1 MRFYV
6 GVTDNNWFRRLA
18 ELHPDEVN
26 FWKPGGGAFRVL
38 EPGGLFLFKLH
49 SPEDFIAG
57 GGFFVRHEALPLSLA
72 WDAFGQKNG
81 AASQRELW
89 RMIQSKRRD
98 GQLNPLIGC
107 TILNQPFFFE
117 REDWIPAPR
126 DWAKSIVQGK
136 GYSASDAVGR
146 EIWEQVTERL
156 SRYHQWDTGD
166 SADSAQ
172 AVAGGGGLTL
182 DGEAIAAGG
191 AGLVLDWEAIAA
203 DGHGGD
209 AIAAAGLGRE
219 YLTRARLGQGA
230 FRVLVTGAYHRRCAI
245 TGEKTLPVLEAAH
258 IKPFAESGPNHTSN
272 GLLLRSDLHILFD
285 RGYISVAPD
294 LRVEVSPRI
303 KEEFDN
309 GRIYYPLHG
318 QSLTTLPDSEEDRP
332 SREFLAWHNE
342 SVYAG

>member
-6 GVTDNNWFRRLA
+6 GVTDNSWFRRLA
-18 ELHPDEVN
+18 GLHPDEVN

-57 GGFFVRHEALPLSLA
+57 GGFFVRHEVLPLSLA

-81 AASQRELW
+81 AASQRDLW
-89 RMIQSKRRD
+89 LMIQAKRRD
-98 GQLNPLIGC
+98 GQLNPQIGC

-117 REDWIPAPR
+117 SEDWIPAPR

-136 GYSASDAVGR
+136 GYSVTDAVGR
-146 EIWEQVTERL
+146 EVWEQVTERL
-156 SRYHQWDTGD
+156 SRYRRWGHGD
-166 SADSAQ
+166 AADSAQ
-172 AVAGGGGLTL
+172 A
-182 DGEAIAAGG
+182 AAGG
-191 AGLVLDWEAIAA
+191 AGMAMDGDAIAA
-203 DGHGGD
+203 AGHGGD

-258 IKPFAESGPNHTSN
+258 IKPFAESGPNRTSN

-285 RGYISVAPD
+285 RGYITVAPD
-294 LRVEVSPRI
+294 LRVEVSHRI

-309 GRIYYPLHG
+309 GRLYYPLHG
-318 QSLTTLPDSEEDRP
+318 QSLVTLPDSQEDRP
-332 SREFLAWHNE
+332 GTEFLAWHNE
-342 SVYAG
+342 CVYAG